1 MLTYLDTCIMI
12 YWIMISWIEGPT
24 PFDARV
30 RTHLAK
36 LQAAGHRF
44 AVSEF
49 SRLECLVKPLG
60 SGDGALL
67 LDYERLF
74 LAPDITFVPLSAP
87 VYERAANLR
96 GVHAYASGKRYSVQD
111 SLHLAAAIQG
121 GCNSFLTNDNRLA
134 GFPDL
139 FVDVLP

>member
-1 MLTYLDTCIMI
+1 MIYLDTCIFI
-12 YWIMISWIEGPT
+12 YWIEGPA

-30 RTHLAK
+30 RAHLAI

-49 SRLECLVKPLG
+49 TRLEYLVKPLG
-60 SGDGALL
+60 VGDGALL
-67 LDYERLF
+67 LSYERLF
-74 LAPDITFVPLSAP
+74 LAANVTFVPLTAP
-87 VYERAANLR
+87 VYQRAATIR

-111 SLHLAAAIQG
+111 ALHLAAAVQA
-121 GCNSFLTNDNRLA
+121 GCNSFLTNDFRLA

-139 FVDVLP
+139 TVDVLP